1 MGQAELA
8 QRVSDLGVPLRVN
21 SISRLEN
28 GTRVA
33 DVAELLALAVALDV
47 APNRLLLTADANDEA
62 VELTPNLSVA
72 ARWAWR
78 WAAGDQPLPKDGVAR
93 YGDTDFRLV
102 NRPHN
107 PPDGTTVRELDEHFE
122 QLRDLH
128 REVRL
133 AIERGVPARI
143 IFSYV
148 RLMELPVPWG
158 VDDTDGNTP

>member
-1 MGQAELA
+1 MGQTELA

-33 DVAELLALAVALDV
+33 DVPELLALAVALDV
-47 APNRLLLTADANDEA
+47 APNRLLLTADANDEP

-78 WAAGDQPLPKDGVAR
+78 WAAGDRPLPRDGVVI
-93 YGDTDFRLV
+93 YGNTGFQLV
-102 NRPHN
+102 NRPHD
-107 PPDGTTVRELDEHFE
+107 PPDGTTVRELDEHSE

-133 AIERGVPARI
+133 AVERGVPPRI
-143 IFSYV
+143 VFAYV
-148 RLMELPVPWG
+148 RLMELPVPWS
-158 VDDTDGNTP
+158 VDDTDGNTS